1 MTGDDWANI
10 VLKTDC
16 DGEYPLAVWM
26 IIPFM
31 LISGKLIVI
40 DRRFRR
46 LHHNIY
52 GTYRC
57 GNMINFRS

>member
-31 LISGKLIVI
+31 LISGKLIVTSTLLGHLQ
-40 DRRFRR
+40 DRQQHCN
-46 LHHNIY
+46 L
-52 GTYRC
+52 
-57 GNMINFRS
+57 INFRS

>member
-10 VLKTDC
+10 ILKTDC

-31 LISGKLIVI
+31 LISGKLGVIDGHYLDIYKIDQNIVI
-40 DRRFRR
+40 
-46 LHHNIY
+46 
-52 GTYRC
+52 
-57 GNMINFRS
+57 